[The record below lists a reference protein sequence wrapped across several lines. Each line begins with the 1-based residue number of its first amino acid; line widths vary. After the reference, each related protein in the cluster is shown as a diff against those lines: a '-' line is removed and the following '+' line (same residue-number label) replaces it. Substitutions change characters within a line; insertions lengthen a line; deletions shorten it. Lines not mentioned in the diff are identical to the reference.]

1 MRTVAVLLG
10 FLLPAVLGAQTE
22 APGAERPAPGDYRI
36 GSKDLLKIQV
46 YEVPE
51 LNVEQ
56 RVSDSGTISL
66 PFIGEVRVA
75 GYTQAQLVTELERQL
90 EAEYVERATVT
101 VTLLEL
107 RSRPITILGAVNRP
121 GDLGLSG
128 EWRLLE
134 AIIAAGGFASG
145 HGDEIN
151 VLRRAE
157 NGLTDQVRI
166 RVEDLMT
173 RADPKVNIPLY
184 AGDLVNVERA
194 EPGSIFLLGEV
205 AAPGALEFR
214 GSEGISFLA
223 AIARAGGLTDRA
235 SPRVRIKRRT
245 ATGSEE
251 LEINYKRVLAG
262 DDPDPMLQDGDI
274 LVVKES
280 FF

>member
-1 MRTVAVLLG
+1 MLGLVCALAGPLAAQSPPADAGVARS
-10 FLLPAVLGAQTE
+10 AA
-22 APGAERPAPGDYRI
+22 GDYRI
-36 GSKDLLKIQV
+36 GPKDLLKIQV

-101 VTLLEL
+101 VALLEL
-107 RSRPITILGAVNRP
+107 RSRPITILGAVSRP
-121 GDLGLSG
+121 GDLGFSG
-128 EWRLLE
+128 QWSLLE
-134 AIIAAGGFASG
+134 AIAAAGGLVEG
-145 HGDEIN
+145 HGDAIN
-151 VLRRAE
+151 VLRRSD
-157 NGLTDQVRI
+157 NGLSDQVTVSAR
-166 RVEDLMT
+166 DLLE

-184 AGDLVNVERA
+184 SGDLINVERA
-194 EPGSIFLLGEV
+194 VPATIYLLGEV

-251 LEINYKRVLAG
+251 LEVNYKRVLAG
-262 DDPDPMLQDGDI
+262 DDADPMLRDGDI